1 MDAWL
6 RVDSLWEFDCPELL
20 SRKACDI
27 LLSVRMQSPKSGGI
41 NRKIDVTHEEEAGQR
56 HQGRCGRSLLIQ

>member
-27 LLSVRMQSPKSGGI
+27 LLSVRMQSPKSGG
-41 NRKIDVTHEEEAGQR
+41 KIDVR
-56 HQGRCGRSLLIQ
+56 KQGRDIKEGVEGPCSSNN